1 MKDDLIFNFS
11 KIDNYFN
18 SSNSKLANLNLNYKN
33 ITMAETKKQKQE
45 MDLKFTRDDYVLLCD
60 LAMQSERYE
69 EMIGFIKKFAD
80 GE

>member
-1 MKDDLIFNFS
+1 
-11 KIDNYFN
+11 
-18 SSNSKLANLNLNYKN
+18 
-33 ITMAETKKQKQE
+33 